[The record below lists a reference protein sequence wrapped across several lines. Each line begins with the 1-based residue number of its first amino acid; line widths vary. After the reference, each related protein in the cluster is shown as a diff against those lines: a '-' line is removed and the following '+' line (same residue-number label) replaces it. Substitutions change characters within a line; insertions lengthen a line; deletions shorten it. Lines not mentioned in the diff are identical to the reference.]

1 MLEEVEGTAGGKS
14 GQAALDPGYHS
25 KKNLEEAEKLKA
37 DCHMTARRGEKV
49 GGMKS
54 RGRWPRSG

>member
-37 DCHMTARRGEKV
+37 DCYMTARRGEKV
-49 GGMKS
+49 GG
-54 RGRWPRSG
+54 